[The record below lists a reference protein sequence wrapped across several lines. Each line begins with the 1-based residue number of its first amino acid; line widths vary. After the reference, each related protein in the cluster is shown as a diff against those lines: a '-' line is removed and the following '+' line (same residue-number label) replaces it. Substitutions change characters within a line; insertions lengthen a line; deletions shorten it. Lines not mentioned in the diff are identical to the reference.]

1 MKKQLNVKLT
11 VFQSIITVD
20 NKLMEFAL
28 YLTDLTFNNK
38 LI

>member
-11 VFQSIITVD
+11 VFQSLITVD
-20 NKLMEFAL
+20 NKLMEFPL

>member
-11 VFQSIITVD
+11 VFQSIITVA
-20 NKLMEFAL
+20 NKLMEFPL